1 MRKNFLIASWLFGLG
16 NSFSSPIIGLYIY
29 INSSINYMLK
39 FLLISSIFILLGYI
53 LVGYLTTFWKEALTY
68 YKLGILLFISFY
80 ILMFI
85 LNVESYRFISF
96 LGILYG
102 LAQGFYWS
110 GWDIIFYN
118 IPHKLKFFNKS
129 AYLGFF
135 TNLVSPAVY
144 GSILTIF
151 HNNGYGIIF
160 LLTALTLLLSAI
172 LAENVKVSSFK
183 FNIRRSIS
191 VFNENKTY
199 RYTMTALAI
208 VSGVNYI
215 LTNVNTIIIYKIA
228 TDYLNFAII
237 SYSMSVITLI
247 SIYVI
252 RDKLSGILKPY
263 NVVLSSSLL
272 LGISSVSII
281 VGFPLFYLI
290 VFSLTSPLIYPI
302 IDVYNWNNMDRR
314 FLTEYLVNR
323 QIFLNSGRILSSLS
337 EVILSQISGYEIL
350 PLIPLIII
358 ASIIF
363 VRYNSKEKIQQDV
376 L

>member
-1 MRKNFLIASWLFGLG
+1 
-16 NSFSSPIIGLYIY
+16 
-29 INSSINYMLK
+29 MLK

-85 LNVESYRFISF
+85 LNVEAYRFISF

-151 HNNGYGIIF
+151 HNNGYGILF
-160 LLTALTLLLSAI
+160 LLTASTLLLSAI

-228 TDYLNFAII
+228 TNYLNFAII
-237 SYSMSVITLI
+237 NYSMSVITLI

-252 RDKLSGILKPY
+252 RDKLSSVLKPY
-263 NVVLSSSLL
+263 NMVLSSSLL
-272 LGISSVSII
+272 LGISSVSLI

-290 VFSLTSPLIYPI
+290 TFGLTSPLIYPI

-323 QIFLNSGRILSSLS
+323 QIFLNSGRIISSLS

-350 PLIPLIII
+350 PLIPLIIA

-363 VRYNSKEKIQQDV
+363 ARYNSKEKIQEDV
-376 L
+376 P